1 MTQAIKNMD
10 QAITWYIEYK
20 AQNGRDLTAQI
31 IAISQSEAISIA
43 KHAFGAI
50 EILNISAI

>member
-1 MTQAIKNMD
+1 MD

-20 AQNGRDLTAQI
+20 APNGRDLTAQI
-31 IAISQSEAISIA
+31 IATSQSEAISIA

-50 EILNISAI
+50 EILNVSAI